1 MSSAEIKNS
10 IRKQLSGDFEKD
22 KQFLSDKSDEF
33 MKENNEDGISAVIDI
48 LAEIMPEEYQKSIMR
63 IMYINGKRLDRV
75 YNDILEIIKRKQFQ
89 EALPLAEE
97 LYSKITEGF
106 TENDDSKFVSLRNT
120 FEDNLYQI
128 IFKPEKTL
136 NRAPFDFARMISSY
150 GYLLV
155 EYRELEKAE
164 EVLKKA
170 VEYNPVDC
178 GPKFELAEI
187 YKLQKDSEKI
197 ISITKD
203 TIKVASSPSAIAR
216 CYTNL
221 GYMCVDLKEYD
232 DAVVFYYVSMLF
244 YPNPAVNAELR
255 NIVMITGK
263 KLVPP
268 DKDRIDRTFEKYDI
282 PYGPDKKVIEV
293 SALLSQ
299 QSLTDNNIKDAL
311 IYLKILYGL
320 TNDSQIKDII
330 LKYEPDSKSGDT
342 EKQAE

>member
-1 MSSAEIKNS
+1 MTANEIKKS

-22 KQFLSDKSDEF
+22 KQFLSDKSEEYVN
-33 MKENNEDGISAVIDI
+33 ENNEEGISAVIDL

-63 IMYINGKRLDRV
+63 IMYINGKRLDKV
-75 YNDILEIIKRKQFQ
+75 YADILEILKTKQNLGK
-89 EALPLAEE
+89 ALELAEE

-106 TENDDSKFVSLRNT
+106 PESDTSKFVSLRNT

-128 IFKPEKTL
+128 VFKPEKTL
-136 NRAPFDFARMISSY
+136 NRTPFDFARMISSY
-150 GYLLV
+150 GYILV

-170 VEYNPVDC
+170 IEYNPVDC

-187 YKLQKDSEKI
+187 YKLQKDKDKI
-197 ISITKD
+197 IEITKD
-203 TIKVASSPSAIAR
+203 TLKVASSPASIAR

-232 DAVVFYYVSMLF
+232 DAVAFYYASILF
-244 YPNPAVNAELR
+244 YPYSAVKAELQ
-255 NIVMITGK
+255 NIAMLSGK

-268 DKDRIDRTFEKYDI
+268 DNATVEKTFEKYGI
-282 PYGPDKKVIEV
+282 TYGADKKVIEI

-299 QSLTDNNIKDAL
+299 QSLMDNNIKDAL

-330 LKYEPDSKSGDT
+330 LKYEPDKT
-342 EKQAE
+342 E